1 MAQRQRE
8 IIEMDQLL
16 NDGFSSEKRFFTFYK
31 WEHDGG
37 RLATTAPAAPS
48 NLRS

>member
-16 NDGFSSEKRFFTFYK
+16 NDGFSSEIKSSVAAFSLVYK
-31 WEHDGG
+31 WE
-37 RLATTAPAAPS
+37 
-48 NLRS
+48 